1 MPFAG
6 FKDFDD
12 FLAAQKK
19 KGKSDE
25 SAKKIC
31 GALKNKTEGAA
42 TDKDVTKAE
51 AEAWVRDEVLKKH
64 V

>member
-6 FKDFDD
+6 YETFDACVAD
-12 FLAAQKK
+12 QKK

-31 GALKNKTEGAA
+31 GALQAKVEGKSML
-42 TDKDVTKAE
+42 DLI
-51 AEAWVRDEVLKKH
+51 R
-64 V
+64 